1 MGGDTN
7 LHFMQAADCSY
18 NFNHFIF
25 LPKIQ
30 IANKQPT
37 VNAFIFYYSL
47 NLSIMLIHYYNR
59 NSERTK

>member
-1 MGGDTN
+1 MGGVTN

-37 VNAFIFYYSL
+37 VNAFIFIIL
-47 NLSIMLIHYYNR
+47 
-59 NSERTK
+59 